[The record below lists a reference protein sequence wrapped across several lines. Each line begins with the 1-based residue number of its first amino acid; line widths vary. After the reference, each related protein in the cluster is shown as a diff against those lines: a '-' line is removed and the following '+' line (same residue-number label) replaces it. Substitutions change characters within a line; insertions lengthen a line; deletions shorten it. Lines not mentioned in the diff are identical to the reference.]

1 MSENICNHSY
11 FLNFDNINN
20 NVYVYREMSSSKI
33 EELLEQA
40 EWSSAC
46 FNFISILS
54 NAEFP
59 CFLRF
64 TEKRYSDEQI
74 TIEKNDVLFLE
85 NYLLKYVLKAR
96 FSTCDSSCR
105 YVTRL
110 ADEEDVFLPLGCTQ
124 PGVIK
129 PLMMDFDEVIFHC
142 PRDLGINFPRFV
154 RTMNDVRFIGGQDEQ
169 ISTFVIPQNDII
181 EILRWE
187 YRSGNEDPKKEN
199 NMELDDSSQN
209 SLSEPL
215 FEIYNNW
222 TNDSDFSSFKTMRL
236 ICSWNDKLLALS
248 SNTRIELQGV
258 YDQTQYTILD
268 ILERL
273 PSPQA
278 FLFTKEG
285 DRDHVQNTDYSGCYL
300 LKEICPVLLLNGYHI
315 KWKNRTKIERFRI
328 PLVIAD
334 ANLLIFNLGRITGE
348 SLTSERWENDSGH
361 LILRSTSISE
371 PSCTSEIKERRRKT
385 FTSFSG
391 KLNDCVAP
399 NPFRALLALNI

>member
-1 MSENICNHSY
+1 
-11 FLNFDNINN
+11 
-20 NVYVYREMSSSKI
+20 MSSSKV
-33 EELLEQA
+33 EELLEQT
-40 EWSSAC
+40 EWSSSC
-46 FNFISILS
+46 FSFISILS

-64 TEKRYSDEQI
+64 AEKRYSDEHI

-85 NYLLKYVLKAR
+85 NCLLKYVLKAR
-96 FSTCDSSCR
+96 LSTCDSRCR
-105 YVTRL
+105 YVTKL
-110 ADEEDVFLPLGCTQ
+110 AEEEDIFLPLGCTQ

-129 PLMMDFDEVIFHC
+129 PLMMDFDKVIFHC
-142 PRDLGINFPRFV
+142 PRELGINFPRFV
-154 RTMNDVRFIGGQDEQ
+154 RTMNDVRFIGGQDEKR
-169 ISTFVIPQNDII
+169 STFVIPQNDII

-187 YRSGNEDPKKEN
+187 YRSSHKDPKKEN
-199 NMELDDSSQN
+199 NQELDDSSKN

-222 TNDSDFSSFKTMRL
+222 TNDSDFSSFKAMRL

-248 SNTRIELQGV
+248 SNTRIDLQGV
-258 YDQTQYTILD
+258 YDQTQYTIQD

-278 FLFTKEG
+278 FLFTKEL
-285 DRDHVQNTDYSGCYL
+285 DRDQVQNTDFSGCYL

-315 KWKNRTKIERFRI
+315 RWKNRTNIERFRI
-328 PLVIAD
+328 PLVIGDAD
-334 ANLLIFNLGRITGE
+334 LLIFSHGRITRE
-348 SLTSERWENDSGH
+348 SLASEWWQNDSGH

-371 PSCTSEIKERRRKT
+371 TTCTSEIKEHRRKT
-385 FTSFSG
+385 FSSFSG

-399 NPFRALLALNI
+399 NSFRALLALNI